1 MQRLWSIILISAGI
15 AGPVTCHAQ
24 KISPEDDGARLL
36 KDCST
41 VADGH
46 GIGDKEQI
54 APAFMCIGFMRGLI
68 EMNMNIL
75 PSDKR
80 EFCAP
85 EGVTIEEA
93 THAMVQKLRES
104 PNLQKWSYTTAAVL
118 ALKFAY
124 PCER

>member
-15 AGPVTCHAQ
+15 AGPFTCHAQ
-24 KISPEDDGARLL
+24 KISLEDDGARLL

-41 VADGH
+41 VADGN

-54 APAFMCIGFMRGLI
+54 ALVFMCIGFMRGLI

-75 PSDKR
+75 PLESR

-85 EGVTIEEA
+85 EGVTIEDA
-93 THAMVQKLRES
+93 THAMVQKLRDL

-118 ALKFAY
+118 ALKFSY